1 MMILQAIAIDDEP
14 FALEIIKSFV
24 RDVPFVTLNA
34 CFPSAASAAEYMK
47 QHPVQLVFLDIK
59 MPGLSGIEF
68 LQTLSVKPVI
78 IMTTGYSEYAV
89 QSFELDVADYLLKPF
104 SLSRFIKACTKA
116 LKQAELADNNKE
128 PVVPASLFLKSGYE
142 LIRVYINDIVFVE
155 SVSNYMHFHL
165 EVQTI
170 VCRLTML
177 EVQDLL
183 PAPAFIRVHR
193 SFLVAVNLISRIDK
207 KSVWLDKKAI
217 PIGEAYKTEVAALLH
232 K

>member
-1 MMILQAIAIDDEP
+1 MILQAIAIDDEP

-24 RDVPFVTLNA
+24 REVPFVTLNA
-34 CFPSAASAAEYMK
+34 CFPSAAAAAGYMK
-47 QHPVQLVFLDIK
+47 QHPVQLIFLDIK
-59 MPGLSGIEF
+59 MPGVSGIEF

-116 LKQAELADNNKE
+116 LKQAKLADRDQE
-128 PVVPASLFLKSGYE
+128 PAAPVSIFLKSGYE
-142 LIRVYINDIVFVE
+142 LIRVDIADIAFVE
-155 SVSNYMHFHL
+155 CVSNYMHFHL
-165 EVQTI
+165 EGQTI

-183 PAPAFIRVHR
+183 PAPNFTRVHR
-193 SFLVAVNLISRIDK
+193 SFLIAVNRISRIDK
-207 KSVWLDKKAI
+207 RSVWLDKKAI
-217 PIGEAYKTEVAALLH
+217 PIGEAYKKEVVALLH

>member
-1 MMILQAIAIDDEP
+1 MILQAIAIDDEP

-24 RDVPFVTLNA
+24 REVPFVALNA
-34 CFPSAASAAEYMK
+34 CFPSATTAAGYIK

-59 MPGLSGIEF
+59 MPGVSGIEF

-104 SLSRFIKACTKA
+104 ALSRFIKACTKA
-116 LKQAELADNNKE
+116 LKQAELADNDKE
-128 PVVPASLFLKSGYE
+128 PVASASLFLKSGYE
-142 LIRVYINDIVFVE
+142 LIRVDIADIVFVE

-165 EVQTI
+165 AEQTI

-183 PAPAFIRVHR
+183 PAPAFMRVHR
-193 SFLVAVNLISRIDK
+193 SFLVAVNRISRIDK
-207 KSVWLDKKAI
+207 RSVWLNEKAI
-217 PIGEAYKTEVAALLH
+217 TIGDAYKSEVAALNS